1 MGNLTQP
8 SLLKSSEKQRKA
20 SGRRLKAG
28 PEPAQHPFWGWFIRT
43 IAPLGAAG
51 LDEDDIVARIDAE
64 FSKYHPDL
72 AFELWGPDGDTV
84 DFVISADG
92 RTELFGE
99 VLDVVRSAPRI
110 PGWRIVAF
118 RPRRSIRARVS
129 AMGHQL
135 SGDQIWY
142 HCEPEDGRLRVSLFV
157 EDIDDDNWD
166 ILCASACVLLDMA
179 LGEFD
184 AATKIAALEHYP
196 MNDETRTLAPKPLAQ
211 LADEIDR
218 IFAET
223 LH

>member
-1 MGNLTQP
+1 MGNMTQP
-8 SLLKSSEKQRKA
+8 SRLSTSTAKRKA
-20 SGRRLKAG
+20 IGRTRKAA
-28 PEPAQHPFWGWFIRT
+28 PRAVENPFWSWFIQT
-43 IAPLGAAG
+43 IAPLGAEG
-51 LDEDDIVARIDAE
+51 LDQDDIVARIDEE
-64 FSKYHPDL
+64 FSKVYPDL
-72 AFELWGPDGDTV
+72 AFELWGPDGDAV

-92 RTELFGE
+92 QTELFSE
-99 VLDVVRSAPRI
+99 VLDAVRSAPRI

-135 SGDQIWY
+135 SGDQVWY

-166 ILCASACVLLDMA
+166 ILCATSCVLLDMA

-196 MNDETRTLAPKPLAQ
+196 MNDETRVLAPKPLSQ
-211 LADEIDR
+211 LPEELDA
-218 IFAET
+218 FFGET